1 MSTGASLVVLV
12 VLLALNA
19 FFVGAEFALV
29 SARRAQIEPKAATGS
44 LPARLTLRSMERVSL
59 SMAACQLGITMCSL
73 GIGAVGEP
81 AVAHILEVPFAAI
94 GIPEAF
100 VHPVALVI
108 ALAIV
113 VYLHMVLGEMVPK
126 NIALAGPDRAA
137 LVLGPPLYLLTVV
150 FRPVIWLMNAT
161 ANLVLRAARIEPKD
175 EVASA
180 FTTEQ
185 LKHFV
190 AESGREGHLDSDEMA
205 LLQGALEFETLT
217 ARHVTIPADE
227 LVTVSR
233 DVTVAEVEALA
244 GRTGFSR
251 FPVLEDGELTG
262 YVHLK
267 DLLATEEEHREQ
279 PVPSS
284 AVHDLGRVGADDRL
298 RTVIVDMQR
307 AHQHLALV
315 DGMPGGGVVALED
328 VLESLV
334 GEVRDATRV
343 GPPR

>member
-1 MSTGASLVVLV
+1 MNDLVSLLILV

-29 SARRAQIEPKAATGS
+29 SARRSQIEPRAAGGS
-44 LPARLTLRSMERVSL
+44 WPARATLRGMENVSL
-59 SMAACQLGITMCSL
+59 SMACCQLGITMCSL

-81 AVAHILEVPFAAI
+81 AVAHLLEVPFEAM
-94 GIPEAF
+94 GVPSAF

-108 ALAIV
+108 ALIIV

-126 NIALAGPDRAA
+126 NITLAGPDRAA
-137 LVLGPPLYLLTVV
+137 LILGPPLYLVTIVS
-150 FRPVIWLMNAT
+150 RPVIWLMNAT

-180 FTTEQ
+180 FTNEE
-185 LKHFV
+185 LRHFV
-190 AESGREGHLDSDEMA
+190 AESGREGHLDEDELS

-217 ARHVTIPADE
+217 ARDVTIPTAD
-227 LVTVSR
+227 LVTVPP
-233 DVTVAEVEALA
+233 DVTIAEVEELA
-244 GRTGFSR
+244 SRTGFSR
-251 FPVLEDGELTG
+251 FPVLEDGELRG

-267 DLLATEEEHREQ
+267 DLLAIDVDMRDEPLPADR
-279 PVPSS
+279 
-284 AVHDLGRVGADDRL
+284 VHPLGWVQADDRL
-298 RTVIVDMQR
+298 RQVISVMQE
-307 AHQHLALV
+307 HSLHLAQV
-315 DGMPGGGVVALED
+315 EGVSGGGVVALED

-343 GPPR
+343 PGTR

>member
-1 MSTGASLVVLV
+1 MSTGTSLVVLV
-12 VLLALNA
+12 VLLGLNA

-29 SARRAQIEPKAATGS
+29 SARRAQIEPKATTGS
-44 LPARLTLRSMERVSL
+44 WAARMTLRSIERVSL

-81 AVAHILEVPFAAI
+81 AVAHLLEVPFAAI

-108 ALAIV
+108 ALVIV

-137 LVLGPPLYLLTVV
+137 LVLGPPLYLITVV
-150 FRPVIWLMNAT
+150 ARPVIWLMNAT
-161 ANLVLRAARIEPKD
+161 ANLVLRAGRIEPRE
-175 EVASA
+175 EVAAA
-180 FTTEQ
+180 FTNEQ

-190 AESGREGHLDSDEMA
+190 AESGREGHLDNDELA
-205 LLQGALEFETLT
+205 LLQGALGFEELT
-217 ARHVTIPADE
+217 ARHVAIPADE

-233 DVTVAEVEALA
+233 DVTVAEIEELA

-251 FPVLEDGELTG
+251 FPVLEDGRLTG

-267 DLLATEEEHREQ
+267 DLLATEEGQRDL
-279 PVPSS
+279 PVPAD
-284 AVHDLGRVGADDRL
+284 AVHDLGRVGAEDRL

-315 DGMPGGGVVALED
+315 DGLDGGGVVALED

-343 GPPR
+343 GTAR